1 MKKVYGEIYG
11 EDAFKGVSV
20 PFEMKYVLE
29 FLVEQDENT
38 IIDVFDSYEE
48 YKEEEVEMSHYAKD
62 GSDGTDDIDSVSE
75 FKEWFFNEFDY
86 LIEDGRISSV
96 TIDFVNDLPELEIN
110 DVLTDEEARGV
121 LENIIELVE
130 NRIDKTTDEQTFKTL
145 KVVNDNLIIFR
156 DKWFNQVV

>member
-29 FLVEQDENT
+29 FLMEQDENT
-38 IIDVFDSYEE
+38 IISVFDSYEE
-48 YKEEEVEMSHYAKD
+48 YKEEEVAMSHYAKD
-62 GSDGTDDIDSVSE
+62 GSDGTDDIDGVPE

-86 LIEDGRISSV
+86 LIDDGRISSV
-96 TIDFVNDLPELEIN
+96 TIDFVNGLPELQIN

-121 LENIIELVE
+121 IENIIELVE
-130 NRIDKTTDEQTFKTL
+130 NSIDKTTDEQIFKTL
-145 KVVNDNLIIFR
+145 KVVNDNLIMFR